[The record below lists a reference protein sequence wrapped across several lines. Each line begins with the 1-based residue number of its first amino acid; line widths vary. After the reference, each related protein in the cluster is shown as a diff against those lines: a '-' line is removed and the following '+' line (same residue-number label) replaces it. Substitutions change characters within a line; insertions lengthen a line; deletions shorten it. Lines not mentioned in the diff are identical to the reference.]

1 MIFQTFIYQII
12 WNKITRF
19 SQKSKVQFFMDTLY
33 LLSEDKYDNKNQN
46 ISKINRKIL
55 MLVLDGIYNK
65 LCAMCVNE

>member
-1 MIFQTFIYQII
+1 
-12 WNKITRF
+12 
-19 SQKSKVQFFMDTLY
+19 MDTLY